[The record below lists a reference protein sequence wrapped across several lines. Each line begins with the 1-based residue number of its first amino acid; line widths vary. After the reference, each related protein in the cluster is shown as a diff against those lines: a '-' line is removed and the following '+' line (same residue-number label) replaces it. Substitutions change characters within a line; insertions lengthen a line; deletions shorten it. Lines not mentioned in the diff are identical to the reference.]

1 VKKSALLVTLFL
13 IMLVRVS
20 TAPPGISGQA
30 ADYAVSAKRVVT
42 IHEGYIVM
50 NDTFTLSPAQGIPT
64 FMVGIPKN
72 LSAHAVRSYLYPRS
86 VSSTGER
93 LAIEW
98 LNASGEFDWIT
109 IRLTAASGGFTF
121 SVVQAYSNV
130 FSPTSYGEPL
140 ELILPVIPALKSE
153 LNSCY
158 TEIRF
163 DRWWKVQTVPS
174 GYNQTKVG
182 NVTALSH
189 TYGVQPANSDLTIQ
203 IGFDSL
209 REERYMVTQASRVI
223 ELNSFTGLTVTD
235 RFSVKALTYNTGG
248 SITFYILVKAS
259 DVSVGDSIGA
269 FLPETESTTRMSMF
283 EVSYPSNSS
292 LALVSVYPR
301 YPIYPDQN
309 YSFYVRYRLP
319 FENASGLSPFGRT
332 VSFALPA
339 TNNFTSYA
347 DNFTL
352 EALLPVGAKLAE
364 VRLGEYKLEN
374 ERSDPISFKA
384 TIGWAT
390 EEMFDSPVVLTYSFD
405 TLWAGYVPSVAVAS
419 IFAVGLAYALT
430 RRERVPEA
438 RAAPV
443 EFEAVV
449 KFVDRQREKMRL
461 EQALERLQE
470 DLRNNRITR
479 QEYKARSRIQSQR
492 LEEVTRSIPPLKNQA
507 TKANRAVAD
516 IIAGI
521 EVSEAEIM
529 SMNSVIRDLKSQFSQ
544 KRISRAAYAKLLDNY
559 VKKVHNERTSIGA
572 ALNELDNLSR
582 A

>member
-1 VKKSALLVTLFL
+1 MLSL
-13 IMLVRVS
+13 IMLVVVS
-20 TAPPGISGQA
+20 TTPPGILGQA
-30 ADYAVSAKRVVT
+30 ADYAVSAKRVMT
-42 IHEGYIVM
+42 LHEGYIVI
-50 NDTFTLSPAQGIPT
+50 NDTFTLLPVQA

-72 LSAHAVRSYLYPRS
+72 LSAHAVKSYLYPYS
-86 VSSTGER
+86 VSGTGER

-98 LNASGEFDWIT
+98 SNASGEFDWIT
-109 IRLTAASGGFTF
+109 IRLPAASGSLTF
-121 SVVQAYSNV
+121 SVVQAYYDV
-130 FSPTSYGEPL
+130 FSSTSYGEPL
-140 ELILPVIPALKSE
+140 ELELPVIPAIKSE

-163 DRWWKVQTVPS
+163 DRWWKVDNQTVPS
-174 GYNQTKVG
+174 GYSQTKVG

-189 TYGVQPANSDLTIQ
+189 TYGAQPAKSNLTIQ
-203 IGFDSL
+203 LGFNSL
-209 REERYMVTQASRVI
+209 RNERYVVTQASRVI
-223 ELNSFTGLTVTD
+223 ELNPFTGLTVTD

-269 FLPETESTTRMSMF
+269 FLPEGESATQMSMF
-283 EVSYPSNSS
+283 KVTQNPNSS
-292 LALVSVYPR
+292 TTTVGVYPR
-301 YPIYPDQN
+301 YTVYPDQN
-309 YSFYVRYRLP
+309 YSFYVMYHIP
-319 FENASGLSPFGRT
+319 IENSSATSPFGGT
-332 VSFALPA
+332 VSFALSPS
-339 TNNFTSYA
+339 TNFTSYA
-347 DNFTL
+347 GNFTL
-352 EALLPVGAKLAE
+352 KVLLPVGAKLAH
-364 VRLGEYKLEN
+364 VRLGDHELAN
-374 ERSDPISFKA
+374 ELSEPASFSA
-384 TIGWAT
+384 TIGGAT
-390 EEMFDSPVVLTYSFD
+390 EEVFDSPIALAYSFD
-405 TLWAGYVPSVAVAS
+405 TLWAGYVPSIAVGS
-419 IFAVGLAYALT
+419 VFAVGLAYTLT
-430 RRERVPEA
+430 RRERVLEA

-461 EQALERLQE
+461 EQAVERLQE

-479 QEYKARSRIQSQR
+479 QEYKARSRIQTQR

-516 IIAGI
+516 IITGI

-529 SMNSVIRDLKSQFSQ
+529 SMNSVIRDLQSQFAQ

-559 VKKVHNERTSIGA
+559 VKRVHNERTSIGA